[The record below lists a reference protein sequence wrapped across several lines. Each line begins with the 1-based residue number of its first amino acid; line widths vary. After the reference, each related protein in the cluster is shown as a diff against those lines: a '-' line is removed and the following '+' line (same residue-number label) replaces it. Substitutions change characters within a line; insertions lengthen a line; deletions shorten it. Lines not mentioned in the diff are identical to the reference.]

1 MYPWNNSLWYIFTA
15 FDRTP
20 PHWISTEKQTNK
32 QSSRCYLYMQHALHY
47 HLSVTEPRNHP
58 HLKFQLPKKTTVP
71 DKLQYSAKINQYAHD
86 NPLSLDSN
94 KKVRHTETYSSLSK
108 GITAFPDHHLT
119 FLLTN
124 PSANPSACE
133 AATDNTV
140 SAVRAFPNNCNVHA
154 GFP

>member
-1 MYPWNNSLWYIFTA
+1 MHPWNNSLWYIFIA

-20 PHWISTEKQTNK
+20 PHWISTEKRTNK
-32 QSSRCYLYMQHALHY
+32 KSSRCYLICSMLCIIIY
-47 HLSVTEPRNHP
+47 LSQNPEITRISN
-58 HLKFQLPKKTTVP
+58 FSSQRKKTTVP

-108 GITAFPDHHLT
+108 GITAFPDCHLT

-124 PSANPSACE
+124 PANPSACE
-133 AATDNTV
+133 AATDNTA
-140 SAVRAFPNNCNVHA
+140 SAVRVLPNNCNVHA
-154 GFP
+154 GFL